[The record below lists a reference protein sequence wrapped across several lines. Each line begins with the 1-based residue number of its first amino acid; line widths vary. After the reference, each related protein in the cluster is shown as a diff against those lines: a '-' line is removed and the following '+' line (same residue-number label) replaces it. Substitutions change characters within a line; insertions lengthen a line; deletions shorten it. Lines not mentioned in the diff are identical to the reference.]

1 MALFF
6 WPYYDK
12 PSRRCCNVADLKAG
26 KGVKLMLWF
35 NIWQWIVAHREMI
48 INLIAI
54 IMKA

>member
-1 MALFF
+1 VLQC
-6 WPYYDK
+6 
-12 PSRRCCNVADLKAG
+12 RQNKAG

-54 IMKA
+54 IVKA